1 MENMGYVH
9 SYGLTKDI
17 KDIHFKDITDK
28 GRMNIVFAGRI
39 DNLDDGKI
47 KTFEYWQARMIA
59 K

>member
-1 MENMGYVH
+1 
-9 SYGLTKDI
+9 
-17 KDIHFKDITDK
+17 
-28 GRMNIVFAGRI
+28 MNIVFAGRI